1 MSRVRRC
8 GRVAYVVLSVSMVA
22 ACTATDG
29 PSAAFVVSAEPVWTA
44 PTGLFAGRFPDLRG
58 DSLVVYGAS
67 EDTDDNRAVTVLDV
81 ATGKTRWSADSQ
93 DSTESG
99 RVRQEKVA
107 DVGDGDWVVLAPYEC
122 GTAPGCAAGN
132 GLAAL
137 DGNDGRTRWR
147 TPLDPRLPV
156 KYIAVGGDVA
166 VSLLSASDDTLAGS
180 RAVATDVSD
189 GTVRWESAG
198 MWPVFVAGDT
208 VLGIEADRL
217 VPLDPTV
224 TQAATVVALDA
235 RTGARRWDLAD
246 RYPRSNLQ
254 LALGDVAVIGTAD
267 EDGGNQRSRIID
279 AGTGQ
284 ELADLGEPLRC
295 LDDQESLVACGTEEG
310 RDLTLFD
317 VARREKSVLRD
328 AIRRDGEEVLSPVR
342 GYLFRGED
350 VIDRTGTVVSDQPL
364 GLVVAMSDRYLV
376 SFLDRS
382 GGAGDDVLAGY
393 RIEKNE

>member
-1 MSRVRRC
+1 MRRC
-8 GRVAYVVLSVSMVA
+8 GRVACVVLSVSVVA
-22 ACTATDG
+22 ACTGTPGTDG
-29 PSAAFVVSAEPVWTA
+29 ASAAFVVSAEPVWTA
-44 PTGLFAGRFPDLRG
+44 LTGLSAGRMPDLRG
-58 DSLVVYGAS
+58 ESLVVYGPG

-81 ATGKTRWSADSQ
+81 ATGQPRWSADSQ

-99 RVRQEKVA
+99 RARQEKVA
-107 DVGDGDWVVLAPYEC
+107 DVGDGEWVVLAPYEC
-122 GTAPGCAAGN
+122 GTTPGCAPGN

-147 TPLDPRLPV
+147 TPLDPQLPV
-156 KYIAVGGDVA
+156 RYVAVGGDVA
-166 VSLLSASDDTLAGS
+166 VSLLSTSDDTLAGS

-198 MWPVFVAGDT
+198 VWPVLVVGDT
-208 VLGIEADRL
+208 VLAIEADRV

-224 TQAATVVALDA
+224 EQAATVVALDA

-284 ELADLGEPLRC
+284 ELADFGEPMRC
-295 LDDQESLVACGTEEG
+295 LGDQENLVVCGTEEG

-317 VARREKSVLRD
+317 VARRESSILRG
-328 AIRRDGEEVLSPVR
+328 AGPRQGEGVLSPVR

-350 VIDRTGTVVSDQPL
+350 VIDRSGTVVSDQPL

-393 RIEKNE
+393 RIEKKE